1 MNGKKRFFIIHGWKS
16 GPEDAWFP
24 WLKTELE
31 KLGGVV
37 FTPFLPD
44 PDKPKIE
51 LWLENVKEIIGEPDT
66 DTFLIG
72 HSLGAFIVLK
82 YLEYVGS
89 LGKKI
94 GGAILVAGGVH
105 REGRPHVDPEL
116 VWRGTL
122 KMTALFSDNDYYI
135 PLTEKDFFKENLGAR
150 VLALHNRG
158 HFSRKEG
165 VLQLPEL
172 LSEIKRM
179 VYPKNRAVGALIRGL
194 PGEEELLV
202 FLRNYYGEKFFCL
215 PGGSI
220 EEGETKEGALGRE
233 LREELG
239 IEIKNQEFIFE
250 IDHEARK
257 EFYFLVRE
265 WQGELQNTGM
275 DGNAENTSTFVWKK
289 FKDLPRLSPVYPTE
303 GFIKILAHFK
313 LTP

>member
-1 MNGKKRFFIIHGWKS
+1 MDEKKRFIVVHGWKS

-24 WLKTELE
+24 WLKNELE
-31 KLGGVV
+31 KLGGEV
-37 FTPFLPD
+37 FTPSLPN
-44 PDKPKIE
+44 PDKPEIA
-51 LWLENVKEIIGEPDT
+51 LWLENIKELVGQPNA

-89 LGKKI
+89 LGKKV

-116 VWRGTL
+116 VRRGTL
-122 KMTALFSDNDYYI
+122 KITALFSDNDYYI

-150 VLALHNRG
+150 VLTLHNRG

-165 VLQLPEL
+165 TVELPEL
-172 LSEIKRM
+172 LSEIKRTA
-179 VYPKNRAVGALIRGL
+179 YPKNRAVGALVRGS

-202 FLRNYYGEKFFCL
+202 FLRNYYEEKFFCL

-220 EEGETKEGALGRE
+220 EEGENKEEALGRE
-233 LREELG
+233 LKEELG
-239 IEIKNQEFIFE
+239 IDIKNQEFLFE
-250 IDHEARK
+250 IDHEERK
-257 EFYFLVRE
+257 EFYFLIKE
-265 WQGELQNTGM
+265 WEGELQNTGA
-275 DGNAENTSTFVWKK
+275 DGSTENTYVLVWKK
-289 FKDLPRLSPVYPTE
+289 FKDLSGLSPFYPTE
-303 GFIKILAHFK
+303 GYIKLLAHLK